1 MKKSILLDIEVAKG
15 DLIDGLIK
23 GVDVI
28 RAFSGETVQLSASA
42 VADKV
47 KLSRSAARRYLLT
60 LVHIGMAA
68 TDGRN
73 YWLTPKVLSLGHSYL
88 DSARLPRAIIPFLQR
103 LTAQVQE
110 SSNYAV
116 LDGDEVVYLNRVSA
130 QRVLTTGFDP
140 GTRLPAHTST
150 AGRVLLAALP
160 DTALH
165 AYLERV
171 QLVAYTHQTVTDKH
185 VLLHELRTIREQGY
199 ALTENQYESGL
210 RGISVPLKTR
220 HGKLVGAI
228 SVSMLVASCSR
239 VEATAKCVPA
249 LQATANT
256 VMLWV

>member
-1 MKKSILLDIEVAKG
+1 MKKSVVLDIEVAKG

-23 GVDVI
+23 GIDVI
-28 RAFSGETVQLSASA
+28 RAFNGETVQLSATE
-42 VADKV
+42 VADKIG
-47 KLSRSAARRYLLT
+47 LSRSAARRYLLT

-103 LTAQVQE
+103 LTSQLQE

-116 LDGDEVVYLNRVSA
+116 LDGDDVVYINRVNA
-130 QRVLTTGFDP
+130 QRVLSTGFDP

-160 DTALH
+160 DTALQ
-165 AYLERV
+165 AYLHRV
-171 QLVAYTHQTVTDKH
+171 TLVAYTHQTVTDKDI
-185 VLLHELRTIREQGY
+185 LLRELLAIREQGF
-199 ALTENQYESGL
+199 AVTENQYETGL
-210 RGISVPLKTR
+210 RGISVPIKTR

-228 SVSMLVASCSR
+228 SVSMLISTCSK

>member
-1 MKKSILLDIEVAKG
+1 MKKPVLLDKQVAKA

-23 GVDVI
+23 GCDVI
-28 RAFSGETVQLSASA
+28 RAFSSDTVHLNPTD
-42 VADKV
+42 VAEKTS
-47 KLSRSAARRYLLT
+47 LSRSAARRYLLT

-103 LTAQVQE
+103 LTSQLQE
-110 SSNYAV
+110 STNYAV
-116 LDGDEVVYLNRVSA
+116 LDGDDVVYLNRVNA
-130 QRVLTTGFDP
+130 QRVLSTGFDP

-160 DTALH
+160 DAALD
-165 AYLERV
+165 AYLQRV
-171 QLVAYTHQTVTDKH
+171 TLIAYTHQTVTDKQ
-185 VLLHELRTIREQGY
+185 VLHQEMLAIREQGF
-199 ALTENQYESGL
+199 ALTENQYETGL
-210 RGISVPLKTR
+210 RGISVPIKTR
-220 HGKLVGAI
+220 HGNLAGAI
-228 SVSMLVASCSR
+228 SVSMLVSSCSR
-239 VEATAKCVPA
+239 VEAMAKCVPA